1 MGCLACRPEKT
12 VETQLRAY
20 FLMVEEHYRM
30 ALSDGLAAGVASV
43 LYPMPR
49 NPLHNW
55 QELRQSDDDEAAPKM
70 LAALEGALED
80 YLRQHAPK
88 NANRDSPLGLGIYT
102 PDGPIREKDALGFV
116 AEFVSVL
123 AQCPKAVT
131 GLLAYEEL
139 SGELEHL
146 RRHAREG
153 PISETERALCRLLRK
168 QEVCPDE
175 LRARLAP
182 VLTEVRLKYRGMH
195 GKFAGSDWLGCITS
209 AVSAIQSRAEGLLC
223 RRDVVLALCPLGD
236 LRTHLHFLNVLGM
249 RVRGDSAVCRAGRC
263 PQRRGRRRRL
273 RERPARGARAERE
286 PLELA
291 LQQHARA
298 PSVRCVR
305 RLCGGHDVDL
315 PSVSGL
321 RPVRRVP
328 RRAPPQP
335 RRRPDRDPQ
344 RHNMDCQ
351 PGRASREHALPRV
364 PDGDHPVAFPE
375 PIRGLWI

>member
-249 RVRGDSAVCRAGRC
+249 RVRGDSAVCGDCGSALHEAHVPNESLWSSLSNSTREPPACAVCGDSAGDTTWTC
-263 PQRRGRRRRL
+263 PQCPGYDL
-273 RERPARGARAERE
+273 CAACHAEHPPSLGAALTEIRNDTIWTASPDVRAESMPFQGSPTE
-286 PLELA
+286 IT
-291 LQQHARA
+291 
-298 PSVRCVR
+298 PSHSLNRYED
-305 RLCGGHDVDL
+305 CGYS
-315 PSVSGL
+315 P
-321 RPVRRVP
+321 
-328 RRAPPQP
+328 
-335 RRRPDRDPQ
+335 
-344 RHNMDCQ
+344 
-351 PGRASREHALPRV
+351 
-364 PDGDHPVAFPE
+364 
-375 PIRGLWI
+375 